1 MVVVLLLTANQSVVA
16 VVLTAN
22 RFKRYLD
29 DDFFEHQI
37 HWFSIFNSFMM
48 VLFLV
53 SAFSSPP

>member
-1 MVVVLLLTANQSVVA
+1 MSQYGNVVCSVTWKQTDA
-16 VVLTAN
+16 AFED

-53 SAFSSPP
+53 RAWQN